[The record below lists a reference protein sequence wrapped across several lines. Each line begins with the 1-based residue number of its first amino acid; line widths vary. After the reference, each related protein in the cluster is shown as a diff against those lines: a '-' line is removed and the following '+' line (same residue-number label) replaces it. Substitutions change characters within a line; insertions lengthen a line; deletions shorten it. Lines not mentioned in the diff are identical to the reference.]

1 VLGPLV
7 VGEALTGQLPR
18 WMDYTFRCAVSG
30 GKYHLHLS
38 AHTDPQ
44 LGPRTVVLSNSR
56 LPKAGKEVTVPASI
70 EPASL
75 VEALRVLTAR
85 EAAAAE
91 ELNKR
96 IAKRSR

>member
-1 VLGPLV
+1 
-7 VGEALTGQLPR
+7 
-18 WMDYTFRCAVSG
+18 
-30 GKYHLHLS
+30 
-38 AHTDPQ
+38 
-44 LGPRTVVLSNSR
+44 VVLSNSR

-75 VEALRVLTAR
+75 VEALRILAAR